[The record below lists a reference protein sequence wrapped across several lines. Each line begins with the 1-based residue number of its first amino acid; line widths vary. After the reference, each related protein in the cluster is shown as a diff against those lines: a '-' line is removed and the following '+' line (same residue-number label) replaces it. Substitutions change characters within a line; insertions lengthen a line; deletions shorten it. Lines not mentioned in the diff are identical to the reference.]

1 MAFKDENEQRSEPGE
16 GGVERHALNCRG
28 SPLQSSNQS
37 ITVFNCMKIVTSS
50 RNRVYTC
57 KIKAP
62 HRRNVKAIP
71 QSPKAPVPQQHREKK
86 KGKSAFPL
94 HLDSLL
100 CVFAFICS
108 HRKKTSFSA
117 TFFKAAKVHKK
128 SRNDKTSLARNND
141 KIKIKKENQRSH
153 PPFALYALQQ

>member
-1 MAFKDENEQRSEPGE
+1 MCTVEEKTKKKKKEARLCRKCRNLAFFFLFLFFFSVSSFFSGAALRTVSKEKKKKNALSKVAFKDENEQRSEPGE
-16 GGVERHALNCRG
+16 GGGERHALNCRG

-86 KGKSAFPL
+86 KGKIRISASP
-94 HLDSLL
+94 
-100 CVFAFICS
+100 
-108 HRKKTSFSA
+108 
-117 TFFKAAKVHKK
+117 
-128 SRNDKTSLARNND
+128 
-141 KIKIKKENQRSH
+141 
-153 PPFALYALQQ
+153 

>member
-1 MAFKDENEQRSEPGE
+1 MQEFSFFFLFLFFFFLSLRSSQEQLCAQFQRKKKKNVLSKVAFKDENEQRSEPGE

-86 KGKSAFPL
+86 KGKIRISASP
-94 HLDSLL
+94 
-100 CVFAFICS
+100 
-108 HRKKTSFSA
+108 
-117 TFFKAAKVHKK
+117 
-128 SRNDKTSLARNND
+128 
-141 KIKIKKENQRSH
+141 
-153 PPFALYALQQ
+153 